1 MCLELLAQCPGAEDH
16 QEMADPVALETPRSG
31 GKPLS
36 SATFPG
42 GKRHRGWHPRHQ
54 PINWRDSLRASDNLH
69 TQRAFPMRHSKAAS
83 SEPMKENIKKLSWL
97 VGNIACVDPAGGAL
111 FIAFSHSS

>member
-31 GKPLS
+31 GKPL
-36 SATFPG
+36 
-42 GKRHRGWHPRHQ
+42 HQ